1 MASARSEWS
10 VLASASLTSHR
21 LGWSEPGHPGSVAGR
36 PAAGQG
42 MEVWVVAGVQR
53 VVERGLVQMVG

>member
-1 MASARSEWS
+1 MAFAGSEVS
-10 VLASASLTSHR
+10 VLALESLTSHR

-42 MEVWVVAGVQR
+42 MEVWVVVGVQR
-53 VVERGLVQMVG
+53 LVELGLVQMVG